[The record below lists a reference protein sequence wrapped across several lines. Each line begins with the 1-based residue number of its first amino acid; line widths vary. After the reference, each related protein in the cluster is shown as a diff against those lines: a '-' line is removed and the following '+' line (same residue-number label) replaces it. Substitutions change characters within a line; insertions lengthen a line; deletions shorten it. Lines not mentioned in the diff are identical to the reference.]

1 MDWVRFCMRSDC
13 FKVLTFWKSVVQYS
27 SLINPFH
34 ASAYTINE
42 SWLLTF
48 TWDAAWPNIQ
58 VTVTTSKL
66 RSVGEHWL
74 VITWYFH
81 PEIMSRTCGA
91 FLKHIKYSWVNKHEQ
106 SEVDS
111 PFCSFLCTMAQIQH
125 VVPTWSSPATVRY
138 FSYRH
143 VGECLAWLWRVF
155 EWDLNMPLAFY
166 CAV

>member
-27 SLINPFH
+27 FLINPFH

-91 FLKHIKYSWVNKHEQ
+91 FLKHIKYSFFFFPLLLSLVRYGSFK
-106 SEVDS
+106 EVS
-111 PFCSFLCTMAQIQH
+111 YLVLSFLSVKTLSLFH
-125 VVPTWSSPATVRY
+125 VFSPILSLKNPLCMLFMLPT
-138 FSYRH
+138 
-143 VGECLAWLWRVF
+143 L
-155 EWDLNMPLAFY
+155 LN
-166 CAV
+166 